1 MTRLREMHPARP
13 KRLSGPPSGAV
24 LAFLL
29 AALLAAACAPL
40 PQGFTPPPGQ
50 GQVRGVPF
58 HAQEDHQCGPASLAM
73 VLNHLGDPATPEDIS
88 RAIYRQDLRG
98 TLSLDLA
105 LYPRGRGHGSSFRR
119 GAPQDLADAVNAGL
133 PPLVMVNEGFGGIR
147 VMHFMVITG
156 YDGQGVTANSGRRQ
170 GLRLSWR
177 EFLSA
182 WDGAD
187 RWLLLVTPGTAPA
200 GEGK

>member
-1 MTRLREMHPARP
+1 MDTTRP
-13 KRLSGPPSGAV
+13 KRHSGPPSGAV

-29 AALLAAACAPL
+29 ALLTLALALAACTPL
-40 PQGFTPPPGQ
+40 PRGFTPPPGQ
-50 GQVRGVPF
+50 GQVQGVPF

-73 VLNHLGDPATPEDIS
+73 VLNHLGDPATPDDIS
-88 RAIYRQDLRG
+88 RALYREDLRG

-105 LYPRGRGHGSSFRR
+105 LYPRGRGYASRFLR
-119 GAPQDLADAVNAGL
+119 GTPQDVADAVNAGV

-156 YDGQGVTANSGRRQ
+156 YDGEGVTANSGRRQ
-170 GLRLSWR
+170 GVRLTWR
-177 EFLSA
+177 EFLST

-187 RWLLLVTPGTAPA
+187 RWLLLVTPGKAQA
-200 GEGK
+200 GESK

>member
-1 MTRLREMHPARP
+1 MTLLREMDTARP
-13 KRLSGPPSGAV
+13 KRHSGPPSGAV

-29 AALLAAACAPL
+29 VLLAAACTPL
-40 PQGFTPPPGQ
+40 PQGFAPPPGQ

-88 RAIYRQDLRG
+88 RALYREDLRG

-105 LYPRGRGHGSSFRR
+105 LYPRGRGHASRFLR
-119 GAPQDLADAVNAGL
+119 GAPQDVADAVNAGI

-170 GLRLSWR
+170 GVRLTWR

-187 RWLLLVTPGTAPA
+187 RWLLLVTPGKAPA
-200 GEGK
+200 GESK